1 MQSMNMPPDLAASSG
16 SKTGHGRRTERF
28 TDWGGDFGG
37 PILKDRW
44 WFWGAYGEQDIRIIK
59 MAGVNDRTLL
69 KNASFKTQGQ
79 LTKSMRGSFTFFQAG
94 KQKWGRNAG
103 AICDQDC
110 SVDQGPVGGPN
121 QMWKGEV
128 NYNVGSNLFLVG
140 RYAHVRGGFSLI
152 PEGGMPTR

>member
-1 MQSMNMPPDLAASSG
+1 MQSVNMPPDLAASSG
-16 SKTGHGRRTERF
+16 SKTGHGEETERF

-59 MAGVNDRTLL
+59 MAGVKDRTLL

-103 AICDQDC
+103 AFCDA
-110 SVDQGPVGGPN
+110 GLLGGPGTG
-121 QMWKGEV
+121 WRTEPDV
-128 NYNVGSNLFLVG
+128 EG
-140 RYAHVRGGFSLI
+140 RGQLQHREQHVPRRALRAREGRVLADPRGRHRLG
-152 PEGGMPTR
+152 